1 MNPEDTGVIVSTLS
15 NIGFLWYL
23 TSFASAATNVLGG
36 LTIGLPTLIGQQIR
50 LNPNMSYTTATLK
63 SLGQMKNAAMQIM
76 GTGFGLER
84 GPRIRD
90 NMVLFPSLNRA
101 SLSRVDQAA
110 YNRFV
115 ADGLIDITATYD
127 QSGLSSAPTE
137 SYDGIRHRAMTA
149 LAALFH
155 NAERFNREV
164 VAMSAFRAGMEKRA
178 NYKDQQQ
185 AFAES
190 IAEAKDVTTQSMFD
204 YSTANKPR
212 YMQHPAARV
221 ILQFKQ
227 FPQQMTFFLTRNFQ
241 QMIKGAS
248 PEVRRE
254 ATARFVGTMG
264 ITGIMAGTTGVWGFS
279 TLASIVNAVMNG
291 FGDDDEEPFD
301 FELEYVNWAVNTF
314 GTNFGLFLTRGAG
327 NAAGVDLHS
336 RLSLDNM
343 WFRDGRKNLDEEEAW
358 RQFLVDLLG
367 PTVGLTVSAA
377 RAVDLYNQ
385 GHADR
390 ALEAVAPGFIK
401 QPLIAARY
409 GREGV
414 QTLRGDKL
422 VEDVGPFD
430 LFMQS
435 LGFRPAEIAEIQY
448 YNITKKGQE
457 QEILKKRQNLLNL
470 YGLAFIANDADALD
484 TALEKIMKYNDRYP
498 STGIQADTLNRSI
511 KQRMEKS
518 AQAEHGLI
526 VDKRLLQL
534 LDETYIKQIAD

>member
-1 MNPEDTGVIVSTLS
+1 
-15 NIGFLWYL
+15 
-23 TSFASAATNVLGG
+23 
-36 LTIGLPTLIGQQIR
+36 
-50 LNPNMSYTTATLK
+50 
-63 SLGQMKNAAMQIM
+63 MK
-76 GTGFGLER
+76 
-84 GPRIRD
+84 
-90 NMVLFPSLNRA
+90 
-101 SLSRVDQAA
+101 
-110 YNRFV
+110 
-115 ADGLIDITATYD
+115 
-127 QSGLSSAPTE
+127 
-137 SYDGIRHRAMTA
+137 
-149 LAALFH
+149 
-155 NAERFNREV
+155 
-164 VAMSAFRAGMEKRA
+164 
-178 NYKDQQQ
+178 
-185 AFAES
+185 
-190 IAEAKDVTTQSMFD
+190 
-204 YSTANKPR
+204 
-212 YMQHPAARV
+212 
-221 ILQFKQ
+221 
-227 FPQQMTFFLTRNFQ
+227 
-241 QMIKGAS
+241 
-248 PEVRRE
+248 RE

-291 FGDDDEEPFD
+291 FGDGDEEEPFD